1 MNTDPTTNQQS
12 VWRDPNANFLESDKG
27 SDNDEALMTKPER
40 MPKSECLVGGNSLEY
55 AYPGFGH
62 SGFFR
67 HSSFVIRHSH
77 RSFSLIELVCVL
89 AVIGILAGMLVPALI
104 RQLDKIAGDQESA
117 ALKSFS
123 DALQQSIMRNRYI
136 ASYDTWASTVSIE
149 LGVDASNVSTNARRQ
164 PRVFL
169 IDPALRIGDNT
180 TNRLPYT
187 QANWLTQTRSGSGV
201 TNSAGALVPPLSPRL
216 VMLSSIARALPAGVV
231 SGVPAAADF
240 NGIWDSADGT
250 VPSAPAFAGWAGSG
264 DDLKIQRINLSPLFV
279 RLVLTTN
286 VSESAYYSID
296 STNSAD
302 LYNVPSPGRD
312 GYFIRNSVL
321 YLYTHGRTIIDSQQI
336 LTRDTSFVYDQNVW
350 RSSLTGGSFLAGSL
364 DLGSIVDKYL
374 DAPENTNALYTIAK
388 SNITQQ
394 AVVVSN
400 MIAYMTAYTN
410 WAASNFQDAARK
422 TTARNVEGNLQTAV
436 LDQYQS
442 GNPDHLPH
450 PTACPP

>member
-1 MNTDPTTNQQS
+1 MNILPVQRKSSRTLRMHT
-12 VWRDPNANFLESDKG
+12 
-27 SDNDEALMTKPER
+27 EA
-40 MPKSECLVGGNSLEY
+40 
-55 AYPGFGH
+55 
-62 SGFFR
+62 
-67 HSSFVIRHSH
+67 
-77 RSFSLIELVCVL
+77 
-89 AVIGILAGMLVPALI
+89 
-104 RQLDKIAGDQESA
+104 
-117 ALKSFS
+117 
-123 DALQQSIMRNRYI
+123 
-136 ASYDTWASTVSIE
+136 
-149 LGVDASNVSTNARRQ
+149 
-164 PRVFL
+164 PRVF
-169 IDPALRIGDNT
+169 G
-180 TNRLPYT
+180 
-187 QANWLTQTRSGSGV
+187 
-201 TNSAGALVPPLSPRL
+201 
-216 VMLSSIARALPAGVV
+216 
-231 SGVPAAADF
+231 
-240 NGIWDSADGT
+240 
-250 VPSAPAFAGWAGSG
+250 FAGWSGSG

-400 MIAYMTAYTN
+400 MTAYMTAYTN
-410 WAASNFQDAARK
+410 WAAHNAGQNSWAHDSYW
-422 TTARNVEGNLQTAV
+422 TTAKNVEANLQAAV
-436 LDQYQS
+436 LDQYQA

>member
-1 MNTDPTTNQQS
+1 
-12 VWRDPNANFLESDKG
+12 
-27 SDNDEALMTKPER
+27 
-40 MPKSECLVGGNSLEY
+40 
-55 AYPGFGH
+55 
-62 SGFFR
+62 
-67 HSSFVIRHSH
+67 SS
-77 RSFSLIELVCVL
+77 
-89 AVIGILAGMLVPALI
+89 A
-104 RQLDKIAGDQESA
+104 
-117 ALKSFS
+117 
-123 DALQQSIMRNRYI
+123 
-136 ASYDTWASTVSIE
+136 
-149 LGVDASNVSTNARRQ
+149 
-164 PRVFL
+164 
-169 IDPALRIGDNT
+169 
-180 TNRLPYT
+180 LPY
-187 QANWLTQTRSGSGV
+187 NQTMFGSVVTNNSGV
-201 TNSAGALVPPLSPRL
+201 LVPPLSPRL
-216 VMLSSIARALPAGVV
+216 MILSSIGR
-231 SGVPAAADF
+231 GVPGGIANGVPSSTNF
-240 NGIWDSADGT
+240 NAIWDWNDAGGT
-250 VPSAPAFAGWAGSG
+250 VPSAPAFAGWPGSG
-264 DDLKIQRINLSPLFV
+264 EDLKIQRINLSPLFV

-302 LYNVPSPGRD
+302 RYNVPSPGRD

-400 MIAYMTAYTN
+400 MTAYMTAYTN

-422 TTARNVEGNLQTAV
+422 TTARNVEANLQAAV

-450 PTACPP
+450 PVACPP